1 MIKKNI
7 IMSTLI
13 TSLVTTSLF
22 SAPVFAAESNSTTST
37 SKKVETSS
45 LSKSNK
51 ISQALINKATPYITV
66 KDNKYS
72 LSKEGYSTLNSNEI
86 KIVLDCINNNN
97 ATLKDVS
104 KTTTLNK
111 RGNTFVQSIHKKANS
126 SSTMFD
132 TSLAASSE
140 YIHITYTWWG
150 AQIYFSHQSIADLND
165 FFTIEGIGEAAGL
178 SKFLASNGL
187 KLASKYL
194 GPVSLYGTGVAWC
207 MSKVDKGDG
216 VYLNCVLY
224 VPCTITAA

>member
-86 KIVLDCINNNN
+86 KIVLDCINNSNTALNKAFKTKSLTKNGN
-97 ATLKDVS
+97 AFVQKVS
-104 KTTTLNK
+104 KKSTKSIIALNYSDDDDS
-111 RGNTFVQSIHKKANS
+111 QSQ
-126 SSTMFD
+126 D
-132 TSLAASSE
+132 V
-140 YIHITYTWWG
+140 YITYYWWG
-150 AQIYFSHQSIADLND
+150 DSLYFSHQAISDYADY
-165 FFTIEGIGEAAGL
+165 I
-178 SKFLASNGL
+178 
-187 KLASKYL
+187 
-194 GPVSLYGTGVAWC
+194 
-207 MSKVDKGDG
+207 
-216 VYLNCVLY
+216 
-224 VPCTITAA
+224 